1 MKFLKFVCLGLL
13 SAVIAG
19 CGGKDAAKTSGAEP
33 KVADNARF
41 VALCRNIDC
50 AALDPMCKLFKE
62 KMEEA
67 MRKDGDAFSKYE
79 EFIEKTGL
87 KGNEYK
93 WVLLSFGDID
103 FEAVQRNPAQL
114 SFSAVACVKHDS
126 KKLLDEIVESAKEED
141 EAQLKEI
148 EIEGVRALSVEAEV
162 GINDMRFYCTSLNDE
177 LIVLT
182 TTKTDFRN
190 QIALYRDGK
199 PGSEKFRSLLGKR
212 DNLVGFAVS
221 DLGAF
226 CEEFEEKS
234 GEVIPCDTPFGS
246 VDVKKFK
253 DFEIGVKANGNRLDV
268 YAELSTASE
277 KSAEEI
283 DSILKQAL
291 KMTLKQLA
299 NVRGQ
304 SEEGDAALEIL
315 ESADIKLLGPK
326 ATVSFRIPEKV
337 MKMALDK
344 VEQSMR

>member
-1 MKFLKFVCLGLL
+1 MKIIKYVCLGLL
-13 SAVIAG
+13 CAMIAG
-19 CGGKDAAKTSGAEP
+19 CGEKEKPSGAEP

-41 VALCRNIDC
+41 VALYRNNNSE
-50 AALDPMCKLFKE
+50 ALEPMCKLFKE
-62 KMEEA
+62 KMEES
-67 MRKDGDAFSKYE
+67 MRKDGDALSKYE

-87 KGNEYK
+87 KGSEFK
-93 WVLLSFGDID
+93 WVLLSVGDID

-148 EIEGVRALSVEAEV
+148 EIEGVRALSVEAEG
-162 GINDMRFYCTSLNDE
+162 GINSMRFYCTSLNDE

-234 GEVIPCDTPFGS
+234 GEEIPCDTSFGS

-268 YAELSTASE
+268 YAELSTASRE
-277 KSAEEI
+277 SAEEI
-283 DSILKQAL
+283 DRFLKQAVE
-291 KMTLKQLA
+291 TLKQLA
-299 NVRGQ
+299 NVSDK
-304 SEEGDAALEIL
+304 SEESDAVLEIL
-315 ESADIKLLGPK
+315 ESADIKLLGSK
-326 ATVSFRIPEKV
+326 ATVSFRISEKV
-337 MKMALDK
+337 MKMALEK
-344 VEQSMR
+344 VEQSMQ